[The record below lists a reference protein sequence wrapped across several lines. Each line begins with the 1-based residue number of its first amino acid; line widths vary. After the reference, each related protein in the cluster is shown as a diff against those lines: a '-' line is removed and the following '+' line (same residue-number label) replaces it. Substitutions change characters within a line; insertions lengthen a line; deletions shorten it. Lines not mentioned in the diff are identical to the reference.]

1 MNKSCTMIDVSCF
14 SCFIEWVNEWV
25 IVFFIAKSALVQLY
39 QDQSKF
45 SMRSCWGSFCTRPTR
60 LVCLFVVLAGW
71 NNSPQIDMSSPLG
84 HIIQIPS
91 QPVFALSAYCC
102 VLSGEATN
110 SNGIVFGFT
119 RSGIEPTIYRTQNE
133 HIYHYITDSVIC
145 FIEI

>member
-1 MNKSCTMIDVSCF
+1 M
-14 SCFIEWVNEWV
+14 
-25 IVFFIAKSALVQLY
+25 
-39 QDQSKF
+39 
-45 SMRSCWGSFCTRPTR
+45 
-60 LVCLFVVLAGW
+60 
-71 NNSPQIDMSSPLG
+71 SPPLG

-110 SNGIVFGFT
+110 TNVIVFGCT
-119 RSGIEPTIYRTQNE
+119 RSGIEPTIYRTQSE

>member
-1 MNKSCTMIDVSCF
+1 MYHVSHALL
-14 SCFIEWVNEWV
+14 SEWVSEWV
-25 IVFFIAKSALVQLY
+25 SNCVFIAKSALLQLY

-45 SMRSCWGSFCTRPTR
+45 SMRSWWGPFSTRPTR
-60 LVCLFVVLAGW
+60 LVYLFVVLTGW
-71 NNSPQIDMSSPLG
+71 HNSPRIDMSPPLG

-110 SNGIVFGFT
+110 SNVIVFGFM